1 MRLLFCFL
9 AALMTGAQAMAV
21 EEPKFETV
29 VQEAKFEVRQYAAFI
44 VAETWVDGDMDAA
57 SGKGF
62 RRIADYI
69 FGNNTTSQLA
79 TSEKIAMTAPVTMQ
93 PQSQA
98 GAIAMTAPVV
108 LQAASETMGLAG
120 AQRWRVHF
128 VMPSQYS
135 MATLPTPN
143 SDSVTLREVPARRV
157 AVAKYSG
164 FNTEGRIEEETQA
177 LVAWMQMRQLV
188 AAGPAQLAR
197 YDPPWV
203 LPLWRRNEIH
213 IDIDEAPAR

>member
-1 MRLLFCFL
+1 MQLLFCFL
-9 AALMTGAQAMAV
+9 AALLIGTNAMAV

-29 VQEAKFEVRQYAAFI
+29 VQEARFEVRQYAAFI

-57 SGKGF
+57 SSKGF

-69 FGNNTTSQLA
+69 FGNNTVSQLA
-79 TSEKIAMTAPVTMQ
+79 ANTKIAMTAPV
-93 PQSQA
+93 A
-98 GAIAMTAPVV
+98 LEPVSGG
-108 LQAASETMGLAG
+108 LGMGG

-135 MATLPTPN
+135 MVTLPTPN
-143 SDSVTLREVPARRV
+143 NDAVTLREVPAKRV

-164 FNTEGRIEEETQA
+164 FNTEGRIKEETDA
-177 LVAWMQMRQLV
+177 LVAWMQTRQLM

-203 LPLWRRNEIH
+203 LPIWRRNEIH
-213 IDIDEAPAR
+213 IDIIAAPGR